1 MHEKSN
7 LHAPQPNQYDSEESV
22 HHESQSGDLESIE
35 VSCVMGIRN
44 LECTM
49 WFLLQE
55 SPIETETTWMT
66 ELQKFWNYE
75 DWIHW
80 MVLQCRKRH
89 FV

>member
-1 MHEKSN
+1 MEKMRKELHRLREQLHEKSN

-49 WFLLQE
+49 
-55 SPIETETTWMT
+55 
-66 ELQKFWNYE
+66 
-75 DWIHW
+75 
-80 MVLQCRKRH
+80 
-89 FV
+89 